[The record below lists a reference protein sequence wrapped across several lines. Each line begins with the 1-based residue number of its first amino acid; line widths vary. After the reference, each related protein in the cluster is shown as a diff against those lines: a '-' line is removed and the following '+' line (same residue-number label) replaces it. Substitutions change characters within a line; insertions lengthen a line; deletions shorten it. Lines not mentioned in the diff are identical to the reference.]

1 MNRVSARLRVGFLVL
16 CVAGIVGVLPPTGP
30 READAQVRP
39 THMGAVKTGTVK
51 VVRSD
56 PGGLIGV
63 RNREVQRLRASGDR
77 VELRGT
83 CNSACTMYLGLDN
96 ICIDRRAS
104 FGFHGPSSYGKPLPV
119 PEFERWSQIM
129 AQSYRE
135 PLKSWF
141 LETARHNISG
151 QIRLSGTELIRLGYP
166 EC

>member
-1 MNRVSARLRVGFLVL
+1 MKGFSTRARDGFVVL
-16 CVAGIVGVLPPTGP
+16 CLIAGGVAALMP
-30 READAQVRP
+30 REALAQARP
-39 THMGAVKTGTVK
+39 THVGTVRPGAPAVK

-56 PGGLIGV
+56 PGGLIGI
-63 RNREVQRLRASGDR
+63 RDREVQRLRASGDR

-104 FGFHGPSSYGKPLPV
+104 LGFHGPSSYGKPLPAA
-119 PEFERWSQIM
+119 EFERWSQIM
-129 AQSYRE
+129 ARNYRE

-141 LETARHNISG
+141 LDTARYDITG
-151 QIRLSGTELIRLGYP
+151 QKRLSGAELIRLGYP